1 VLFELDAEPLQ
12 ARPVPEYR
20 EVSRFP
26 AVVRDLAV
34 VVPEATPV
42 QALLDA
48 LSDASVDAVQGI
60 RLFDVYRGKGIDHG
74 RKSLA
79 FRVVMQHTGRT
90 LTDGEVD
97 AAMAKLT
104 QVLASRFGARLRA

>member
-12 ARPVPEYR
+12 VRPIPEYR

-34 VVPEATPV
+34 VVSEATPV

-48 LSDASVDAVQGI
+48 LSDAGVDAVQGI
-60 RLFDVYRGKGIDHG
+60 RLFDLYRGKGVEPG
-74 RKSLA
+74 RKSVA
-79 FRVVMQHTGRT
+79 FRVVMQHTART

-104 QVLASRFGARLRA
+104 QVLASGFGAKLRA